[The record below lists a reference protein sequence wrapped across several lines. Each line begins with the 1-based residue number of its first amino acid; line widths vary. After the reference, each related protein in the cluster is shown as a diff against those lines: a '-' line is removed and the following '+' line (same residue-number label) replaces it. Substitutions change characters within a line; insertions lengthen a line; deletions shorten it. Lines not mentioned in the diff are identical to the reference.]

1 MGSLPCVPRWSAA
14 WQRIV
19 PPDPGTD
26 ADPMTSQTFCRW
38 ATAREAREHLG
49 VSEVTLARWRKS
61 GLLKPGRDW
70 RRKFPSHNSPVLY
83 QLESCQS
90 VMSEATARSVEL
102 LEPLVH
108 HTQTHGTS
116 RGSSRLPRRGNGST
130 QRGSRHL

>member
-1 MGSLPCVPRWSAA
+1 
-14 WQRIV
+14 
-19 PPDPGTD
+19 
-26 ADPMTSQTFCRW
+26 MTSQPLCRW

-83 QLESCQS
+83 ELESCQS

-102 LEPLVH
+102 LEPLVP
-108 HTQTHGTS
+108 HTPTHAT
-116 RGSSRLPRRGNGST
+116 RKGSSRLPRRGYGST
-130 QRGSRHL
+130 QRGARHP